1 MEKISLEMG
10 DAIIIDPCYIKK
22 VSCDFDPSEMRFD
35 ALKHEKTLHEGGD
48 GEFEIKL
55 ASGSRYVGC
64 DSGRIWLMTSEFGC
78 DVEVDSGFSGY
89 ILLRKG
95 DADLYNDIEGDYA
108 CEK

>member
-1 MEKISLEMG
+1 MEKIKLEMG
-10 DAIIIDPCYIKK
+10 DAIIIDPCYIKQVK
-22 VSCDFDPSEMRFD
+22 YGGEMRFD
-35 ALKHEKTLHEGGD
+35 ALKHEKTLHEGDD

-78 DVEVDSGFSGY
+78 DIEVDSGLSGH
-89 ILLRKG
+89 IILRKG